1 MDLKDIL
8 FSVNEYDRD
17 GDRTDIGIYLHFG
30 DTRVK
35 VADDLDQFKLVV
47 DRIRGM
53 VDEIRDNYEVYIPR
67 QG

>member
-47 DRIRGM
+47 DRIRSM